1 MFSTPE
7 VRIHVPEDRKF
18 EIPKQIGDMVK
29 EEGIAKVNDMD
40 GIRVTSEAGW
50 WLLRASNTESVLSLR
65 VESFTED
72 GLQILKHQ
80 LEDHLK
86 SVGIDFAFHEEEF
99 NSL

>member
-1 MFSTPE
+1 
-7 VRIHVPEDRKF
+7 
-18 EIPKQIGDMVK
+18 
-29 EEGIAKVNDMD
+29 
-40 GIRVTSEAGW
+40 
-50 WLLRASNTESVLSLR
+50 LRASNTESVLSLR